1 MKRLG
6 DMKMEFYEKNKTFIN
21 IVKGVSISIIFTL
34 ICLFIFSCLLVY
46 TNISEALMGP
56 VVIII
61 TAISILVGSSI
72 GNRKATKNGILNGAL
87 VGEIYMLII
96 YIFSSIS
103 NDINFTLN
111 LQSII
116 MIISRSSWGDSWWN
130 YWS

>member
-1 MKRLG
+1 
-6 DMKMEFYEKNKTFIN
+6 MEFYEKNNTFIN

>member
-1 MKRLG
+1 MG
-6 DMKMEFYEKNKTFIN
+6 IN
-21 IVKGVSISIIFTL
+21 IIRGVSISIVFTL

-61 TAISILVGSSI
+61 TGISILVGSSI

-87 VGEIYMLII
+87 VGGLYMLIL

-103 NDINFTLN
+103 NDISFTLN

-116 MIISRSSWGDSWWN
+116 MILIRS
-130 YWS
+130 YWRDNRRNNRS

>member
-1 MKRLG
+1 MG
-6 DMKMEFYEKNKTFIN
+6 IN
-21 IVKGVSISIIFTL
+21 IIKGISISIVFTL

-56 VVIII
+56 VVIVI
-61 TAISILVGSSI
+61 TGISILVGSSI

-87 VGEIYMLII
+87 VGGLYMLIL

-103 NDINFTLN
+103 NEIAFTLN
-111 LQSII
+111 LESII
-116 MIISRSSWGDSWWN
+116 MILIRNYRRYNRRN